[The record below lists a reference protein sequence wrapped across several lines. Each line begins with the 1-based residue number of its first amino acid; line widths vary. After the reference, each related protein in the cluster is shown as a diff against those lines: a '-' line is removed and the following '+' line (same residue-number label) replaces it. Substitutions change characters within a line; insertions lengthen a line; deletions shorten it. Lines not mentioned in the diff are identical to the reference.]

1 METLIERFQDQTGV
15 AFRFTPIDQSSEVP
29 VQTILNEEGVPS
41 GNAAALI
48 ALHRLVLFGA
58 EATFEDEVRAI
69 SGGLGGYLDVSAPTA
84 TGLLRALDFVP
95 NEAHEIVI
103 VGDPGDTDTRRL
115 LREVHRRL
123 LHGTVLA
130 VIAPDAA
137 RENERWPLLAG
148 RPLLDGK
155 PTAYVCRKRLCKLP
169 VNTPV
174 ALSVQLDKL
183 VSQVPAP

>member
-1 METLIERFQDQTGV
+1 M
-15 AFRFTPIDQSSEVP
+15 
-29 VQTILNEEGVPS
+29 
-41 GNAAALI
+41 
-48 ALHRLVLFGA
+48 
-58 EATFEDEVRAI
+58 
-69 SGGLGGYLDVSAPTA
+69 
-84 TGLLRALDFVP
+84 
-95 NEAHEIVI
+95 I

>member
-1 METLIERFQDQTGV
+1 M
-15 AFRFTPIDQSSEVP
+15 
-29 VQTILNEEGVPS
+29 
-41 GNAAALI
+41 
-48 ALHRLVLFGA
+48 VLFGA

-69 SGGLGGYLDVSAPTA
+69 SGGIDRYLEVSAPSA
-84 TGLLRALDFVP
+84 TGLLRALDFRP
-95 NEAHEIVI
+95 DQAHEIVI
-103 VGDPGDTDTRRL
+103 VGNSDDEDTRRL

-130 VIAPDAA
+130 VIAPDAPQK
-137 RENERWPLLAG
+137 NEKWPLLAR

-169 VNTPV
+169 VNTSV

-183 VSQVPAP
+183 VSRVPAP